1 MTKKATVITY
11 GCQMNVNES
20 AKIKKILENLGYE
33 LTDNIEE
40 TDIAFLNTCT
50 VREGAATQIYG
61 KLGEIKRVREERL
74 ENLGYELTDNIE
86 ETDIAFLNT
95 CTVREG
101 AATQIYGKLGEIK
114 RVREERG
121 TKIVVTGCFA
131 QEQGRELIKKF
142 NYIDIVMGN
151 QNIGRIPEAIEEIE
165 NRSTKHVVMTD
176 YEDELPPRIDADFE
190 SKKTASIAITYG
202 CNNFCTYCIVPYV
215 RGRERSV
222 PMAELIEEAR
232 ELVRKGYKEII
243 LLGQNVNSYGK
254 GLSENP
260 YVRGRERSVPMAE
273 LIEEAREL
281 VRKGYKEIILLG
293 QNVNSYGKGLS
304 ENETFA
310 NLLQNICD
318 IEGDFIIRFVS
329 PHPRDFTDD
338 VIDVIARNPKIA
350 RSLHLPLQS
359 GSTRVLKLM
368 NRGYSKE
375 QYIALAEKIKVI
387 DVIARNPK
395 IARSLH
401 LPLQSGSTRVLK
413 LMNRGYSK
421 EQYIALAEKIKE
433 RIPGVSL
440 TADIIVGFPQE
451 TEEDFMDTLDV
462 VEKVGFET
470 SFMFMY
476 SIRKGTKAAVMEG
489 QIDDEVKKDRLH
501 RLMSLQNSISKK
513 LSMEYE
519 GKTERVLVEGPSKKN
534 KDMLSSRTS
543 TNKIVLFKG
552 DPSLEGQF
560 VNVKIK
566 ECKTWTLYGELAE
579 K

>member
-61 KLGEIKRVREERL
+61 KLGEIKR
-74 ENLGYELTDNIE
+74 I
-86 ETDIAFLNT
+86 
-95 CTVREG
+95 
-101 AATQIYGKLGEIK
+101 
-114 RVREERG
+114 REERG

-232 ELVRKGYKEII
+232 ELVK
-243 LLGQNVNSYGK
+243 
-254 GLSENP
+254 
-260 YVRGRERSVPMAE
+260 
-273 LIEEAREL
+273 
-281 VRKGYKEIILLG
+281 KGYKEIILLG

-350 RSLHLPLQS
+350 
-359 GSTRVLKLM
+359 K
-368 NRGYSKE
+368 
-375 QYIALAEKIKVI
+375 
-387 DVIARNPK
+387 
-395 IARSLH
+395 SLH

-440 TADIIVGFPQE
+440 TADIIFGFPQE

>member
-33 LTDNIEE
+33 LTD
-40 TDIAFLNTCT
+40 D
-50 VREGAATQIYG
+50 
-61 KLGEIKRVREERL
+61 
-74 ENLGYELTDNIE
+74 IE

-232 ELVRKGYKEII
+232 ELVK
-243 LLGQNVNSYGK
+243 
-254 GLSENP
+254 
-260 YVRGRERSVPMAE
+260 
-273 LIEEAREL
+273 
-281 VRKGYKEIILLG
+281 KGYKEIILLG

-338 VIDVIARNPKIA
+338 
-350 RSLHLPLQS
+350 
-359 GSTRVLKLM
+359 
-368 NRGYSKE
+368 
-375 QYIALAEKIKVI
+375 VI

-552 DPSLEGQF
+552 EPSLEGQF

>member
-40 TDIAFLNTCT
+40 TN
-50 VREGAATQIYG
+50 
-61 KLGEIKRVREERL
+61 
-74 ENLGYELTDNIE
+74 
-86 ETDIAFLNT
+86 IAFLNT

-151 QNIGRIPEAIEEIE
+151 QNIGRISEAIEEIE

-232 ELVRKGYKEII
+232 ELVKKGYKEII

-254 GLSENP
+254 GLS
-260 YVRGRERSVPMAE
+260 
-273 LIEEAREL
+273 
-281 VRKGYKEIILLG
+281 K
-293 QNVNSYGKGLS
+293 
-304 ENETFA
+304 NETFA

-338 VIDVIARNPKIA
+338 VIDVIAK
-350 RSLHLPLQS
+350 
-359 GSTRVLKLM
+359 
-368 NRGYSKE
+368 
-375 QYIALAEKIKVI
+375 
-387 DVIARNPK
+387 NPK

>member
-20 AKIKKILENLGYE
+20 AKIKKI
-33 LTDNIEE
+33 
-40 TDIAFLNTCT
+40 
-50 VREGAATQIYG
+50 
-61 KLGEIKRVREERL
+61 L

-232 ELVRKGYKEII
+232 ELVK
-243 LLGQNVNSYGK
+243 
-254 GLSENP
+254 
-260 YVRGRERSVPMAE
+260 
-273 LIEEAREL
+273 
-281 VRKGYKEIILLG
+281 KGYKEIILLG

-318 IEGDFIIRFVS
+318 IDGDFIIRFVS

-338 VIDVIARNPKIA
+338 
-350 RSLHLPLQS
+350 
-359 GSTRVLKLM
+359 
-368 NRGYSKE
+368 
-375 QYIALAEKIKVI
+375 VI

-462 VEKVGFET
+462 VDKVGFET

-501 RLMSLQNSISKK
+501 RLMSLQNNISKK

>member
-33 LTDNIEE
+33 LTDN
-40 TDIAFLNTCT
+40 
-50 VREGAATQIYG
+50 V
-61 KLGEIKRVREERL
+61 
-74 ENLGYELTDNIE
+74 E

-232 ELVRKGYKEII
+232 ELVK
-243 LLGQNVNSYGK
+243 
-254 GLSENP
+254 
-260 YVRGRERSVPMAE
+260 
-273 LIEEAREL
+273 
-281 VRKGYKEIILLG
+281 KGYKEIILLG

-338 VIDVIARNPKIA
+338 
-350 RSLHLPLQS
+350 
-359 GSTRVLKLM
+359 
-368 NRGYSKE
+368 
-375 QYIALAEKIKVI
+375 VI

-552 DPSLEGQF
+552 EPSLEGQF

>member
-20 AKIKKILENLGYE
+20 AKIKKI
-33 LTDNIEE
+33 
-40 TDIAFLNTCT
+40 
-50 VREGAATQIYG
+50 
-61 KLGEIKRVREERL
+61 L

-165 NRSTKHVVMTD
+165 NRSTKHVVMTN

-232 ELVRKGYKEII
+232 ELVK
-243 LLGQNVNSYGK
+243 
-254 GLSENP
+254 
-260 YVRGRERSVPMAE
+260 
-273 LIEEAREL
+273 
-281 VRKGYKEIILLG
+281 KGYKEIILLG

-375 QYIALAEKIKVI
+375 QYIALAEKIK
-387 DVIARNPK
+387 
-395 IARSLH
+395 
-401 LPLQSGSTRVLK
+401 
-413 LMNRGYSK
+413 
-421 EQYIALAEKIKE
+421 E

-462 VEKVGFET
+462 VDKVGFET

>member
-1 MTKKATVITY
+1 MTKEATVITY

-20 AKIKKILENLGYE
+20 AKIKKI
-33 LTDNIEE
+33 
-40 TDIAFLNTCT
+40 
-50 VREGAATQIYG
+50 
-61 KLGEIKRVREERL
+61 L

-232 ELVRKGYKEII
+232 ELVK
-243 LLGQNVNSYGK
+243 
-254 GLSENP
+254 
-260 YVRGRERSVPMAE
+260 
-273 LIEEAREL
+273 
-281 VRKGYKEIILLG
+281 KGYKEIILLG

-338 VIDVIARNPKIA
+338 
-350 RSLHLPLQS
+350 
-359 GSTRVLKLM
+359 
-368 NRGYSKE
+368 
-375 QYIALAEKIKVI
+375 VI

-552 DPSLEGQF
+552 EPSLEGQF

>member
-20 AKIKKILENLGYE
+20 AKIKKI
-33 LTDNIEE
+33 
-40 TDIAFLNTCT
+40 
-50 VREGAATQIYG
+50 
-61 KLGEIKRVREERL
+61 L

-165 NRSTKHVVMTD
+165 NRSTKHIVMTD

-254 GLSENP
+254 GLSEN
-260 YVRGRERSVPMAE
+260 
-273 LIEEAREL
+273 
-281 VRKGYKEIILLG
+281 
-293 QNVNSYGKGLS
+293 
-304 ENETFA
+304 ETFA

-329 PHPRDFTDD
+329 LHPRDFTD
-338 VIDVIARNPKIA
+338 N
-350 RSLHLPLQS
+350 
-359 GSTRVLKLM
+359 
-368 NRGYSKE
+368 
-375 QYIALAEKIKVI
+375 VI

>member
-33 LTDNIEE
+33 LTD
-40 TDIAFLNTCT
+40 D
-50 VREGAATQIYG
+50 
-61 KLGEIKRVREERL
+61 
-74 ENLGYELTDNIE
+74 IE

-232 ELVRKGYKEII
+232 ELVK
-243 LLGQNVNSYGK
+243 
-254 GLSENP
+254 
-260 YVRGRERSVPMAE
+260 
-273 LIEEAREL
+273 
-281 VRKGYKEIILLG
+281 KGYKEIILLG

-338 VIDVIARNPKIA
+338 
-350 RSLHLPLQS
+350 
-359 GSTRVLKLM
+359 
-368 NRGYSKE
+368 
-375 QYIALAEKIKVI
+375 VI

-489 QIDDEVKKDRLH
+489 QIDDEAKKDRLH

-519 GKTERVLVEGPSKKN
+519 GKIERVLVEGPSKKN

-552 DPSLEGQF
+552 EPSLEGQF